1 MPVSICRI
9 YPDVLGT
16 YGDGGNAVVLAKR
29 LGWRGFDAEIV
40 DVRTG
45 DPVPTSCQVY
55 VLGGGEDDPQTMA
68 ATALAADR
76 PLERALDAGAVV
88 FAVCA
93 GYQILGR
100 TFNGSAGP
108 QPGVGVADWA
118 TTHRPRHRPVGELL
132 VAPAAEFGLPVLTGY
147 ENHASLTQLGSAAR
161 PLGAVLAGV
170 GNGDGSEG
178 AVQGRL
184 IGTYMHGPALA
195 RNPALADLLLSW
207 VVGDLKPLDD
217 AEAEELRSER
227 IGRARSWWRRRAG
240 SPS

>member
-29 LGWRGFDAEIV
+29 LEWRGVEAEIV

-45 DPVPTSCQVY
+45 EQVPATCDMY
-55 VLGGGEDDPQTMA
+55 VLGGGEDDPQTTA
-68 ATALAADR
+68 ANALAVDR
-76 PLERALDAGAVV
+76 PLGRAIDAGAVV

-93 GYQILGR
+93 GYQILGGR
-100 TFNGSAGP
+100 FNGSDGP
-108 QPGVGVADWA
+108 RPGLGLADWE
-118 TTHRPRHRPVGELL
+118 TTTRPRHRPVGEIL
-132 VAPAAEFGLPVLTGY
+132 VDPAAEFGLPALTGY
-147 ENHASLTQLGSAAR
+147 ENHASLTVLGSAAR
-161 PLGAVLAGV
+161 PLGAVLSGV

-184 IGTYMHGPALA
+184 LGTYMHGPALA

-207 VVGDLKPLDD
+207 VVGGLQPLDD
-217 AEAEELRSER
+217 AEAEDLRRER
-227 IGRARSWWRRRAG
+227 ISRARSWWARRAR
-240 SPS
+240 S

>member
-29 LGWRGFDAEIV
+29 LEWRGLDAEIV

-45 DPVPTSCQVY
+45 EPVPATCDIY
-55 VLGGGEDDPQTMA
+55 VMGGGEDDPQTTA
-68 ATALAADR
+68 ATALAVDR
-76 PLERALDAGAVV
+76 PLERAIEAGAVV

-100 TFNGSAGP
+100 TFNGADGP
-108 QPGVGVADWA
+108 RPGLGLADWE
-118 TTHRPRHRPVGELL
+118 TIQRPRHRPVGEIL
-132 VAPAAEFGLPVLTGY
+132 VKPVAEFGLPLLTGY
-147 ENHASLTQLGSAAR
+147 ENHASLTRLGPAAR
-161 PLGAVLAGV
+161 PLGAVLSGV

-178 AVQGRL
+178 AVQGRV
-184 IGTYMHGPALA
+184 IGTYLHGPALA

-207 VVGDLKPLDD
+207 VVGEVKPLDD
-217 AEAEELRSER
+217 AEAEDLRRER
-227 IGRARSWWRRRAG
+227 IGRARSWWQRRLAART
-240 SPS
+240 